1 MSLSCSCQEWEGDGW
16 AFWLM
21 NEEFEP
27 FVGKR
32 KKQCCS
38 CGTDI
43 VHLQPC
49 LTFCRGRGPRN
60 SVEEKIYGDP
70 SDPCVPLAPYHM
82 CEKCGETYL
91 NLVNVGFCVDITDYM
106 QHDLEDYHEL
116 TGFTKIEGK
125 FGR

>member
-21 NEEFEP
+21 SEEFEP

-38 CGTDI
+38 CGGDI

-60 SVEEKIYGDP
+60 SIEEKILHLQDEKRK
-70 SDPCVPLAPYHM
+70 LA
-82 CEKCGETYL
+82 ETFVADSESL
-91 NLVNVGFCVDITDYM
+91 PILSNEQWVD
-106 QHDLEDYHEL
+106 LL
-116 TGFTKIEGK
+116 
-125 FGR
+125 